1 MTLRFYS
8 PALSKDELD
17 LTPNYPFI
25 TFDDDFFV
33 RNPVWNLDYVE
44 PSIQSGDETD
54 NITFSMVTSKIH
66 LKRRANTVSMGVI
79 SPGIAIS
86 CLSMLYI
93 LIPRDSGARISY
105 LTTVL
110 LTMVQFLRM
119 ITGFVPVA
127 RELPA
132 SQEVFFYLG
141 IVIFVCIL
149 YSAIIMYLTIFL
161 NKGVIDRHGIKKVK
175 RNITKAGLKLKK
187 LSPEEFEDELF
198 SEFRNN
204 DPARDDT
211 QNRGKTI
218 RRTVLV
224 RVEEE
229 EIEIELWFKKLVTPR
244 CIMWIDFILYALL
257 VLAIIIIII
266 VYTPRIRGGFG

>member
-1 MTLRFYS
+1 
-8 PALSKDELD
+8 
-17 LTPNYPFI
+17 
-25 TFDDDFFV
+25 
-33 RNPVWNLDYVE
+33 
-44 PSIQSGDETD
+44 
-54 NITFSMVTSKIH
+54 
-66 LKRRANTVSMGVI
+66 
-79 SPGIAIS
+79 
-86 CLSMLYI
+86 
-93 LIPRDSGARISY
+93 
-105 LTTVL
+105 
-110 LTMVQFLRM
+110 MVQFLRM

-211 QNRGKTI
+211 QMRGKTI

-244 CIMWIDFILYALL
+244 CIMWIDFIFYALL